1 MNRFKITHILL
12 LLLAL
17 YLCKPLYAQNSIN
30 DMRKK
35 AENIQKQIAAKEKI
49 LRSSQKDVQSKMQD
63 IELLTAQIK
72 ERKALIDVLNKELRA
87 IEDSIKSIDTEI
99 EERKKNIDKTKEEYS
114 QSLRRAQRYGTL
126 QNKLFF
132 IVSAKDFNTMI
143 RRYRYTQEYMN
154 AHKELGIKL
163 KEQVQQL
170 AVKRTYADSI
180 RADKSQTIG
189 LRQKEQNNLLSLE
202 KEQRKLVADLKRQ
215 SSKVQKELNR
225 QKKQLNN
232 INKEIDRI
240 IERELEAQR
249 KREQQAKK
257 SEEKEII
264 ARENEG
270 VKKMSGSFLQ
280 NKGKLPVPLTG
291 PYHIVSGFGKHKGVM
306 GKGNV
311 QIDNGGIVLQGENG
325 AKARCIF
332 EGKVTAIF
340 RNADYAFILIR
351 HGDYISVYSQLD
363 KIYVKTGDKV
373 KAGDILADIAQNVSG
388 HTRMLFQLRKEK
400 EKLNPTQWLKL

>member
-1 MNRFKITHILL
+1 
-12 LLLAL
+12 
-17 YLCKPLYAQNSIN
+17 
-30 DMRKK
+30 
-35 AENIQKQIAAKEKI
+35 
-49 LRSSQKDVQSKMQD
+49 
-63 IELLTAQIK
+63 
-72 ERKALIDVLNKELRA
+72 
-87 IEDSIKSIDTEI
+87 
-99 EERKKNIDKTKEEYS
+99 
-114 QSLRRAQRYGTL
+114 
-126 QNKLFF
+126 
-132 IVSAKDFNTMI
+132 
-143 RRYRYTQEYMN
+143 MN

-180 RADKSQTIG
+180 RADKSRAIG

-332 EGKVTAIF
+332 EGKVLNKFVKIINTIDCIF
-340 RNADYAFILIR
+340 RVKLADYRLLIITDRKNLGFFRFIE
-351 HGDYISVYSQLD
+351 YSLD
-363 KIYVKTGDKV
+363 KSYHISDTL
-373 KAGDILADIAQNVSG
+373 AGSRRHRNRIVA
-388 HTRMLFQLRKEK
+388 K
-400 EKLNPTQWLKL
+400 